1 MDLSWLYSLKNCFVG
16 IKLFCFLR
24 QKAETFRTCL
34 KINFMKPHK
43 VSAHSDKFYLHFFL
57 LVVWLSR
64 NFVSF
69 HKIHFK
75 TAPTASTQALAN
87 CKIIHLENWAAE
99 KEDFFF
105 FVRIKVIPN
114 TFLITSLYTYS
125 FGHALC
131 ARIIRKCSCVHCTS
145 YSSLTYYC
153 RMCLWLISL
162 FNIMTTFI
170 SEGK

>member
-1 MDLSWLYSLKNCFVG
+1 
-16 IKLFCFLR
+16 
-24 QKAETFRTCL
+24 
-34 KINFMKPHK
+34 MKPHK

-125 FGHALC
+125 FGHALS

-145 YSSLTYYC
+145 YSSLTYFCWCVYDWSRWSSYILRRPQNFAKSSPYFC
-153 RMCLWLISL
+153 SA
-162 FNIMTTFI
+162 
-170 SEGK
+170 SQK